1 MEILLQI
8 LGELLIQLV
17 IEALTELGF
26 HRATVRKPMSPV
38 LAGAGYLGLGA
49 LLGGISLL
57 IFPTSFIENETL
69 KLLGLFLIP
78 LLLGLLMLM
87 IGTFR
92 HRWGRLRVGIETFTN
107 GFLFAFGVAFV
118 RFLFTE

>member
-17 IEALTELGF
+17 IEALAELGF
-26 HRATVRKPMSPV
+26 HCAAGRKPMRPV
-38 LAGAGYLGLGA
+38 LAGVGYLALGA

-57 IFPTSFIENETL
+57 IFPESFIEGDTL

-78 LLLGLLMLM
+78 LLLGCLMLM

-92 HRWGRLRVGIETFTN
+92 SRKGRHRVRIETFTN
-107 GFLFAFGVAFV
+107 GFLFAFGVALV
-118 RFLFTE
+118 RFFFTN